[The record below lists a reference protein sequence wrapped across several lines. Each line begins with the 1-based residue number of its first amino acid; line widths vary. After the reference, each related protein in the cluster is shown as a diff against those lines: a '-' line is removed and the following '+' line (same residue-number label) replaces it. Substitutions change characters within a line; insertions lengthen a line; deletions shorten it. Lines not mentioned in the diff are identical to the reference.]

1 MLPESLTL
9 EDHESV
15 ADLHTFLAR
24 ARAVADG
31 EARLQAAGGVLAVYV
46 SVLHPDTLGSGVPT
60 VLGLRVARLLG
71 PDSGGVDAV
80 YPLGALT
87 DRLARMADGGTVL
100 SLPPAETAAA
110 WAGVSPPRAGWSR
123 LGRLDDDALA
133 GVAAAGMRAVADAL
147 PENAGRPVLATVR
160 SRIWSSPLGL
170 ATVPDTAP
178 SGTPATPEAGAGD
191 VPSGAAFA
199 AWSLGFLRDGGS
211 SVLYA
216 NGRWRRLSSGGGHV
230 LVRLAAVNPP
240 GRA

>member
-1 MLPESLTL
+1 MLPDSLTL

-60 VLGLRVARLLG
+60 VLGLRVAGLLG

-100 SLPPAETAAA
+100 SLPPAESSAA
-110 WAGVSPPRAGWSR
+110 WAGVSPPRSGWSR
-123 LGRLDDDALA
+123 LGRLDDDVLA

-170 ATVPDTAP
+170 AAVPDAAADAAP
-178 SGTPATPEAGAGD
+178 ALPQGGAGD
-191 VPSGAAFA
+191 LPSGAAFA
-199 AWSLGFLRDGGS
+199 AWSLGFLRDGGA

-240 GRA
+240 GRV